1 MTKQEIINRIAEI
14 EDKRFYL
21 SMKDRWNNA
30 DYDKD
35 RAMLNEMN
43 TLKSMLKLWEMRG

>member
-14 EDKRFYL
+14 ENKRFYL

-35 RAMLNEMN
+35 RAMLNEIS
-43 TLKSMLKLWEMRG
+43 TLRSMLEVRD

>member
-35 RAMLNEMN
+35 RAMLNEMS

>member
-1 MTKQEIINRIAEI
+1 MTKQECINRLAEI
-14 EDKRFYL
+14 ENKRFYL

-43 TLKSMLKLWEMRG
+43 TLRSMLEVRG